1 MRNIKIEFDKKGSTS
16 RVNLDVDQFADNF
29 FEFRVVGAGN
39 TSINLS
45 GHSFTG
51 TIKKHVGASST
62 AADTISVG
70 ILTSGQSS
78 GILTARVVAGVT
90 SNFDKNNARY
100 TYEVIAT
107 SGSGYKRKLVN
118 GDVNVNVGITD
129 NGEVIGLDI
138 KCIAVL
144 DESAE
149 SGGPSLAAYN
159 DFYASFPNRK
169 IFILQPLAGSANTTS
184 VMRAEIQAIFNDQA
198 NGFGTSGPL
207 VQRVNRDDG
216 VEANR
221 SDWFSIV
228 GLQTGVDTEVAL
240 FVDVSGS
247 MTLST
252 VQESFDLFNERC
264 TTAGI
269 GVRTETNSNEDWVEP
284 FTGLIL
290 ED

>member
-1 MRNIKIEFDKKGSTS
+1 MRSIKVEWDEKGSTS
-16 RVNLDVDQFADNF
+16 NVNLDVDQYADNF

-45 GHSFTG
+45 GYGFTG
-51 TIKKHVGASST
+51 SIKKHIGAS
-62 AADTISVG
+62 ADAVDFVNIGFGTDVA
-70 ILTSGQSS
+70 SS
-78 GILTARVVAGVT
+78 GIVTARVISGMT
-90 SNFDKNNARY
+90 TTLDKNNARY
-100 TYEVIAT
+100 TYDVIAT
-107 SGSGYKRKLVN
+107 SGSGNKRKLAN
-118 GDVNVNVGITD
+118 GNVNVNVGVTD
-129 NGEVIGLDI
+129 NGELIGLDI

-144 DESAE
+144 DESDN

-169 IFILQPLAGSANTTS
+169 IFILQPLAGSANTTR
-184 VMRAEIQAIFNDQA
+184 VMRSEIQAVFNDQA

-216 VEANR
+216 VEADR
-221 SDWFSIV
+221 SDWFDIV
-228 GLQTGVDTEVAL
+228 GLTTGVDKNVAL

-247 MTLST
+247 MTLLT
-252 VQESFDLFNERC
+252 VQESYNLFVSRVS
-264 TTAGI
+264 TAGI
-269 GVRTETNSNEDWVEP
+269 GLRTETNSNEDWVEP

>member
-1 MRNIKIEFDKKGSTS
+1 MRNTKIEFDKKGSTS

-29 FEFRVVGAGN
+29 FELRVVGAGN

-45 GHSFTG
+45 GYGFTG
-51 TIKKHVGASST
+51 TIKKHVGASLT
-62 AADTISVG
+62 ATDCVSVG
-70 ILTSGQSS
+70 FDTSGAVS
-78 GILTARVVAGVT
+78 GIVTAKVISGVT
-90 SNFDKNNARY
+90 TNFDKNNSRY